1 MRKHAFAVSLFI
13 IGVLDIWLAYEA
25 IAPASASGD
34 WVMYLPAIMFL
45 AVAVAA
51 LIAGV
56 NLYRP
61 KRRRR

>member
-1 MRKHAFAVSLFI
+1 MRKHAFAISLFA
-13 IGVLDIWLAYEA
+13 IGALDLWLAYEA
-25 IAPASASGD
+25 IGPASASGD
-34 WVMYLPAIMFL
+34 WVMFLPAIIFL

-61 KRRRR
+61 KHRRR